1 MPPTYFVL
9 GLSALKSRRIR
20 SGALA
25 AAGSGTV
32 VRCRRRNRT
41 PSIPDVRMILAARLW
56 LTASPF
62 VSRSSAVIYGAP

>member
-1 MPPTYFVL
+1 MSPMYFVFV
-9 GLSALKSRRIR
+9 AAAVKSRPIR

-41 PSIPDVRMILAARLW
+41 PSVPNVRMIRATRL
-56 LTASPF
+56 
-62 VSRSSAVIYGAP
+62 